1 MFNQVKHVGR
11 VEQVLSE
18 VNRPAAG
25 LNFIKF
31 LVEIPGSTSLSIVLP
46 GDFKHEDQK
55 FLINRGKGGKILQ
68 IIYLKHETMLAFVSR
83 CLQFSCFKEVLPSDP
98 DV

>member
-18 VNRPAAG
+18 VNRPAAV

-31 LVEIPGSTSLSIVLP
+31 LVEIPASTSLSIVLT

-55 FLINRGKGGKILQ
+55 FKINRLKGGKVLQ
-68 IIYLKHETMLAFVSR
+68 IIYLKHITMLAFV
-83 CLQFSCFKEVLPSDP
+83 
-98 DV
+98 

>member
-1 MFNQVKHVGR
+1 MQAMFNQVKHVGR

-18 VNRPAAG
+18 VNRPAAV

-31 LVEIPGSTSLSIVLP
+31 LVEIPASTSLSIVLT

-55 FLINRGKGGKILQ
+55 FQINRGKGEKPCKLCI
-68 IIYLKHETMLAFVSR
+68 
-83 CLQFSCFKEVLPSDP
+83 
-98 DV
+98 